1 MRNQALAGDRF
12 AKRIQHWMHKITN
25 MTTRPQQRGFT
36 LTELITI
43 IVIVGILSVAALP
56 RFFDN
61 DVFQQRGAA
70 DQVKSALRIA
80 QKAAVAKH
88 TPVSVAVAQGDT
100 GCDTT
105 PTSLVLSCN
114 VAVLNAGAAT
124 YTFDRLGALIAPAA
138 SAVLSV
144 GGTTI
149 TIEAETGYVH

>member
-1 MRNQALAGDRF
+1 MKLLKN
-12 AKRIQHWMHKITN
+12 
-25 MTTRPQQRGFT
+25 QRGFT

-43 IVIVGILSVAALP
+43 IVLVGILSATALP

-70 DQVKSALRIA
+70 DQVKSALKFA

-88 TPVSVAVAQGDT
+88 TPVSVTVAQGATDCATTLT
-100 GCDTT
+100 GLALTCT
-105 PTSLVLSCN
+105 
-114 VAVLNAGAAT
+114 VAVLDSGADT
-124 YTFDRLGALIAPAA
+124 YTFDALGQLTAPAA
-138 SAVLSV
+138 PATLTI

>member
-1 MRNQALAGDRF
+1 MPQASRSWIENTVEMKLL
-12 AKRIQHWMHKITN
+12 TN
-25 MTTRPQQRGFT
+25 QRGFT

-43 IVIVGILSVAALP
+43 IVIVGILAVAAMP
-56 RFFDN
+56 RFFDD

-88 TPVSVAVAQGDT
+88 TSVSVAVSKGSTDCVTA
-100 GCDTT
+100 
-105 PTSLVLSCN
+105 LSGLALTCV
-114 VAVLNAGAAT
+114 VAVLDSGAAT
-124 YTFDRLGALIAPAA
+124 YTFDAMGRLSSPAAPATL
-138 SAVLSV
+138 VI

>member
-1 MRNQALAGDRF
+1 MRADELHYVQTPSTAYMKVMN
-12 AKRIQHWMHKITN
+12 N
-25 MTTRPQQRGFT
+25 QRGFT

-70 DQVKSALRIA
+70 DQVKSALRFA

-88 TPVSVAVAQGDT
+88 TPVSVTVAQGSTD
-100 GCDTT
+100 CATT
-105 PTSLVLSCN
+105 LAGLALTCT
-114 VAVLNAGAAT
+114 VAVLDAGANT
-124 YTFDRLGALIAPAA
+124 YTFNALGQLTAPAA
-138 SAVLSV
+138 PATLTI